1 MKEHGNGL
9 TGAQLKYLA
18 CVSMVIDHVGMLF
31 APMAAVAGADDLLYH
46 LFRYAGRLAFPIF
59 AFFVAEGCLHTHDFR
74 RYLLRLG
81 LFGAL
86 THVVA
91 LIATGGQS
99 GSVIATF
106 FFAALGIWFYRLLRE
121 RGLHPFFALLPAAAL
136 VLLGQLFHVD
146 YGGAGVAA
154 VVALFL
160 CGPRLD
166 RRLLCLGLATAAT
179 YLVHFPLELALTDRI
194 WENVSS
200 YLPWFT
206 GFYLPYQLLC
216 LLCSWAALPLLARYN
231 GRPGRSGK
239 WFFYW
244 FYPVHM
250 AVLYLLSLLIS

>member
-1 MKEHGNGL
+1 MEGHRSGL

-31 APMAAVAGADDLLYH
+31 APMAAVSGPNDLLYH
-46 LFRYAGRLAFPIF
+46 LFRYAGRPAFPIF
-59 AFFVAEGCLHTHDFR
+59 AFFVAEGCLYTHDFR

-121 RGLHPFFALLPAAAL
+121 QGLHPFFALLPAAAL

-146 YGGAGVAA
+146 YGGAGVATVA
-154 VVALFL
+154 ALFL

-166 RRLLCLGLATAAT
+166 RRLLCLGLAMAVT
-179 YLVHFPLELALTDRI
+179 YLVHFPLELALSA
-194 WENVSS
+194 VSGRMFRLIS
-200 YLPWFT
+200 PGSPAFTSPT
-206 GFYLPYQLLC
+206 GFC
-216 LLCSWAALPLLARYN
+216 ACSSPGLRSPFWPATTAARGAAAN
-231 GRPGRSGK
+231 GFSIGSIPSI
-239 WFFYW
+239 WQ
-244 FYPVHM
+244 
-250 AVLYLLSLLIS
+250 SCIC

>member
-59 AFFVAEGCLHTHDFR
+59 AFFVAEGC
-74 RYLLRLG
+74 
-81 LFGAL
+81 
-86 THVVA
+86 
-91 LIATGGQS
+91 
-99 GSVIATF
+99 F

-166 RRLLCLGLATAAT
+166 RRLLCLGLAMAAT